1 MGIVLVHQHASF
13 VTSRGLGKTG
23 FIAMAWARGVYEAQ
37 MNAFEVRSLWSG
49 RGITSVAPGADILTC
64 QKHPARR
71 SITRSHGATSFNH
84 TRRSTDRNRSI
95 KRVDPMHCQSYVY
108 IVTV

>member
-13 VTSRGLGKTG
+13 VTSRGWGKLW
-23 FIAMAWARGVYEAQ
+23 FIAVAEARGVYEAQ

-71 SITRSHGATSFNH
+71 SITQAHGAISVNH
-84 TRRSTDRNRSI
+84 SQRRADCNRPI
-95 KRVDPMHCQSYVY
+95 KRVDPMHCQSYIY